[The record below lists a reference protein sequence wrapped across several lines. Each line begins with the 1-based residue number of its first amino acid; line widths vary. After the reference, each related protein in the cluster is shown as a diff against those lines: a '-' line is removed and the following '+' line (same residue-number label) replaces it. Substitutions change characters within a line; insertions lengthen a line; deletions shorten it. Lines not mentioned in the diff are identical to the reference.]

1 MFASSF
7 ATKPLLSRL
16 RKVAHA
22 SDRGGDLL
30 PGTIKEAAESY
41 YWFFDINCQ
50 IESIN
55 ILSLIERNEDN
66 CVGFVDFCFFFMKN
80 SQVVLAQI

>member
-1 MFASSF
+1 MANF
-7 ATKPLLSRL
+7 R
-16 RKVAHA
+16 VA
-22 SDRGGDLL
+22 DCIVGL
-30 PGTIKEAAESY
+30 PV
-41 YWFFDINCQ
+41 CRQ